1 MTLPELSPAI
11 DEFLRPLV
19 VDGAKLHDLA
29 RSFDQVYRKLAI
41 ESEDQFLPTPISV
54 LPSGDEQGQ
63 FLAIDIGG
71 SNLRVGFVELIG
83 HIGRDVLLRG
93 SSPPRFQRIF
103 EKEWPIGE
111 HLKNEHADDLFA
123 WIGDCI

>member
-1 MTLPELSPAI
+1 
-11 DEFLRPLV
+11 
-19 VDGAKLHDLA
+19 
-29 RSFDQVYRKLAI
+29 
-41 ESEDQFLPTPISV
+41 FLPTPISV

-123 WIGDCI
+123 WIGDCIAEVVSDSLEQMQQNGLDMPKELSMGVTFSFPMT